1 MTKTLEEILT
11 KLEKDFSE
19 LKEYAVKLEA
29 ENCMLR
35 EELDK
40 KDEDIPDN
48 CAITL
53 AQALNSAYVE
63 NNIIGFTTRKNKI
76 KRYIQ
81 RNDITIW
88 SYISIFNNTKFSDFP
103 KYLTFETKV
112 VFAIILI
119 HYGINIK
126 MDIENDKH
134 ATRKEKEIFAE
145 IFKKYSEEIKFKPIK
160 S

>member
-11 KLEKDFSE
+11 KLENDFSE

-35 EELDK
+35 K
-40 KDEDIPDN
+40 KFGIEDEDIPDN
-48 CAITL
+48 CAITIDE
-53 AQALNSAYVE
+53 ALKSVCTE
-63 NNIIGFTTRKNKI
+63 NNDGLKMRLH
-76 KRYIQ
+76 YIHKYS
-81 RNDITIW
+81 RNLF
-88 SYISIFNNTKFSDFP
+88 SHPGYISEFTNSKFSDLP
-103 KYLTFETKV
+103 KYIKFETKV

-145 IFKKYSEEIKFKPIK
+145 IFKKYSEEIKFNPIK
-160 S
+160 